1 MLKIRLFIAATLCIY
16 ATSIVAQENIRDLID
31 IIENSPDM
39 VRKIEAMNELSYTLR
54 NSDPDSTILL
64 ADQAEQLSR
73 SMSYPLGE
81 ADAIMNR
88 GIGHTSLGE
97 YYTAL
102 QEFLHAL
109 QIYKNLNEKD
119 RQAKIYNNIGRV
131 YNFIGDTEQALS
143 HYEQSAQ
150 YYADLN
156 NRARQGVLLNNIGY
170 LQKQRE
176 KYDLAL
182 DHLHKSL
189 NLANELNRPDNAFY
203 ATYNIGSVYVRLNN
217 PDSAF
222 KYLFFTEDQAQQFRD
237 QYVLSLT
244 YIDLGKMYRKVNQL
258 SKAEHYFKK
267 AFNTA
272 ENTGLRAEKRD
283 AAQNLA
289 ELYEEFRNYEKALAY
304 FQTYKALNDSLINM
318 DVTRRIAFKEAED
331 AFEQQRMEEE
341 IERRKIELEN
351 EKQLANA
358 IWTRNTLIAGL
369 VIVLLFTYLVYLN
382 FTRKRKANEALKKLN
397 EQIELQTEELRRA
410 NEEII
415 TMNNNLET
423 VVQKRT
429 EELKRKNKQLK
440 EYLASHSHIVRAPL
454 ARILGLVD
462 LYEPGDSKNL
472 DFINENL
479 HKSATELD
487 QALRDINNKLS
498 DVN

>member
-1 MLKIRLFIAATLCIY
+1 MI
-16 ATSIVAQENIRDLID
+16 
-31 IIENSPDM
+31 
-39 VRKIEAMNELSYTLR
+39 RKIEAMNELSYMLR

-88 GIGHTSLGE
+88 GIGHTSLGD

-102 QEFLHAL
+102 QEFLVSL
-109 QIYKNLNEKD
+109 KIYERLNEKNS
-119 RQAKIYNNIGRV
+119 QAKIYNNIGRV
-131 YNFIGDTEQALS
+131 YNFIGDTEQALTY
-143 HYEQSAQ
+143 YEQSAMF
-150 YYADLN
+150 YAELN
-156 NRARQGVLLNNIGY
+156 NEAREGVLLNNIGY
-170 LQKQRE
+170 IQKQKG
-176 KYDLAL
+176 KYELAL
-182 DHLHKSL
+182 EYLRKSFNRANSL
-189 NLANELNRPDNAFY
+189 NLLDNSFY
-203 ATYNIGSVYVRLNN
+203 AAYNIGSVYMLENQ

-222 KYLFFTEDQAQQFRD
+222 KYLYYAEKFSQQYRD
-237 QYVLSLT
+237 QYILSLT
-244 YIDLGKMYRKVNQL
+244 YIDLGKMYRKMNQP
-258 SKAEHYFKK
+258 S
-267 AFNTA
+267 TA
-272 ENTGLRAEKRD
+272 ESYFMKAYEVANEAGMRAEKRD
-283 AAQNLA
+283 AAKNLA
-289 ELYEEFRNYEKALAY
+289 ELYEEFRNFEKALTY

-331 AFEQQRMEEE
+331 TFEQQRLQEE

-382 FTRKRKANEALKKLN
+382 FTRKRKANQALRRLN
-397 EQIELQTEELRRA
+397 EQIELQAEELRRA

-429 EELKRKNKQLK
+429 EELKQKNKQLK
-440 EYLASHSHIVRAPL
+440 EYLSSNSHIVRAPL

>member
-1 MLKIRLFIAATLCIY
+1 MLKTRLLIVSILCVY
-16 ATSIVAQENIRDLID
+16 ATTIVAQDDINELIE
-31 IIENSPDM
+31 IIESSPDM
-39 VRKIEAMNELSYTLR
+39 IRKAEAMNELGYALR

-64 ADQAEQLSR
+64 SNQAEQLSR

-88 GIGHTSLGE
+88 GIGHTSLGD

-102 QEFLHAL
+102 QEFLVAL
-109 QIYKNLNEKD
+109 DIYKNLNEKN
-119 RQAKIYNNIGRV
+119 RQAKILNNIGRV
-131 YNFIGDTEQALS
+131 YNFIGDTQQALS
-143 HYEQSAQ
+143 YYEQSAEL
-150 YYADLN
+150 YDELKNDA
-156 NRARQGVLLNNIGY
+156 RAGVLLNNIGY
-170 LQKQRE
+170 IYKQKGA
-176 KYDLAL
+176 YGLAL
-182 DHLHKSL
+182 DYLRKSL
-189 NLANELNRPDNAFY
+189 NRANSLNLPDNAFY
-203 ATYNIGSVYVRLNN
+203 ASYNIGSVYMYLNE

-222 KYLFFTEDQAQQFRD
+222 KYLFFTEKLARQYRD

-244 YIDLGKMYRKVNQL
+244 YIDIGQMYRKMGE
-258 SKAEHYFKK
+258 STSAETYFRKGYDVAK
-267 AFNTA
+267 SA
-272 ENTGLRAEKRD
+272 GLRAEIRD
-283 AAQNLA
+283 AAKNLS
-289 ELYEEFRNYEKALAY
+289 ELYEASGKFKGALSY

-331 AFEQQRMEEE
+331 AFEQQRMQEE
-341 IERRKIELEN
+341 IERKKIELEN

-382 FTRKRKANEALKKLN
+382 FSRKRKANEALRKLN
-397 EQIELQTEELRRA
+397 QQIEDQARELRMA

-415 TMNNNLET
+415 TMNNNLEA

-429 EELKRKNKQLK
+429 EELKRKNQQLK
-440 EYLASHSHIVRAPL
+440 EYLSSNSHIVRAPL

-462 LYEPGDSKNL
+462 LYEPGETENL

-479 HKSATELD
+479 HKSASELD
-487 QALRDINNKLS
+487 QALRDINSKLS